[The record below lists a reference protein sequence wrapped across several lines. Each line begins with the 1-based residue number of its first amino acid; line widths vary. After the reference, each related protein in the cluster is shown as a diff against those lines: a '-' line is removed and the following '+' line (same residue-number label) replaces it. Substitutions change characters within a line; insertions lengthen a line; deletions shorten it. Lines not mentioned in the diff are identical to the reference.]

1 MVTSSIYLIC
11 IDLNEKMKQ
20 MIKTDASRLIKSLSK
35 MLLSII
41 ILYLPM
47 LIIILNIFPGAGHW
61 GNICSKDKVEN
72 GIIKIQSTI
81 AFLNKEKCPEGFNQ
95 IEVWVKNN
103 PVTNQ
108 IVKAR
113 NKKSTITGQYLVSV
127 ANPPVLRNGGFS
139 FTTTVK
145 NISVKPFLTKLSLSN
160 CVFTDNNQNT
170 YKKSG
175 DDKTL
180 DKALLIGKTTNI
192 DFDSVG
198 DMWHEC
204 HYDNSG
210 NQVCIS
216 AKDTRL
222 TSCQV
227 SISNGS
233 GEPINLSQTVNFP
246 QSR

>member
-1 MVTSSIYLIC
+1 
-11 IDLNEKMKQ
+11 
-20 MIKTDASRLIKSLSK
+20 MIKTDASRLIKSLPRI
-35 MLLSII
+35 LLLVI

-47 LIIILNIFPGAGHW
+47 LVIMLNIFPRSGHW
-61 GNICSKDKVEN
+61 GNICSRDKVEDV
-72 GIIKIQSTI
+72 IIKTQSTI

-95 IEVWVKNN
+95 IEVWVKNSSTTN
-103 PVTNQ
+103 PTIKMSNE
-108 IVKAR
+108 
-113 NKKSTITGQYLVSV
+113 KSTVTGQYLVSV
-127 ANPPVLRNGGFS
+127 TNPPVLRNGGFS

-160 CVFTDNNQNT
+160 CIFIDNNQNI
-170 YKKSG
+170 YKKSSG
-175 DDKTL
+175 DRTL
-180 DKALLIGKTTNI
+180 DKALLPGKTTNI

-210 NQVCIS
+210 NKVCIS

-222 TSCQV
+222 TNCQV

-233 GEPINLSQTVNFP
+233 GEPINLPQMVNFP